1 MRKAQQKQILD
12 VLDSL
17 REAQAAELYADCQE
31 GAIGIGDG
39 ALGIGEFI

>member
-17 REAQAAELYADCQE
+17 REVQAAELYADCQD
-31 GAIGIGDG
+31 GAIGIVEVEK
-39 ALGIGEFI
+39 LT